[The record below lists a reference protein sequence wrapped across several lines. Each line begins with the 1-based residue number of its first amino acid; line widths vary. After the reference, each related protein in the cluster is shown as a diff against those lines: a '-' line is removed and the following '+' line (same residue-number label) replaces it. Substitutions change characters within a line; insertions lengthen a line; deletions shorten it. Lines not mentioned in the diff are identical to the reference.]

1 MYFTSSS
8 LSYIFL
14 SMSLIGFAF
23 FLYFKSLVIKT
34 TPNNSNRDKIIGTMK
49 DPDTWR
55 YKNSMM
61 ANLSIFWA
69 IVSLGVFVYLKFFYK
84 LGLISMIYFFIYL
97 AGEVISI
104 AYFSSIRKLPKK
116 ANP

>member
-1 MYFTSSS
+1 VYFSSSS

-14 SMSLIGFAF
+14 SMSLIAFAF
-23 FLYFKSLVIKT
+23 FLYFKSLIIKT
-34 TPNNSNRDKIIGTMK
+34 TPNSRTRDKIIGTMK

-61 ANLSIFWA
+61 ANLSVFWA
-69 IVSLGVFVYLKFFYK
+69 IVSLGVFIYLKFFYK
-84 LGLISMIYFFIYL
+84 AGLISMIYFFIYL
-97 AGEVISI
+97 AIEVISV
-104 AYFSSIRKLPKK
+104 AYFSSIKKLTKK